1 MGSSV
6 PPRARLVAILGALIL
21 SPDTVLMRLTQM
33 ESSSEWRTA
42 WGVVFYRAWGR
53 MLFVPMMYAAFSAG
67 GFRSWTR
74 ACARLGARRLWFG
87 ATLYMFQ
94 NVAFIVAASMTYVA
108 SVLAII
114 ATGPLFSA
122 AMSRAFLRERVPRHT
137 WFAAVA
143 CVGWVLLIYFD
154 AFETNGDPRHVL
166 GTSIALLV
174 PLGTGAYWVYCKAN
188 PDADMIPALAASGVV
203 GQTLA
208 LIVLLTAEI
217 RPDDPGGLAAPFIP
231 ASDGGWV
238 VVVALVA
245 QCLLVAAAFAC
256 LTLGARDV
264 PAAEV
269 SLYLLLELPLGTLFV
284 WWATG
289 ETPPWRVFAGAGG
302 LLCTMATESWTGI
315 AESRR
320 EAKEKALAG
329 TEAEAE
335 AETKGGGV
343 ERSAAASA
351 GKTGNDDNANDAV

>member
-1 MGSSV
+1 M
-6 PPRARLVAILGALIL
+6 
-21 SPDTVLMRLTQM
+21 
-33 ESSSEWRTA
+33 
-42 WGVVFYRAWGR
+42 
-53 MLFVPMMYAAFSAG
+53 
-67 GFRSWTR
+67 
-74 ACARLGARRLWFG
+74 GARRLWFG

-94 NVAFIVAASMTYVA
+94 NVAFIVAASMTYIA

-154 AFETNGDPRHVL
+154 AFETDGDPRHVL

-217 RPDDPGGLAAPFIP
+217 RPNDPGGLAAPFIP
-231 ASDGGWV
+231 ASDDGWV
-238 VVVALVA
+238 VVFALVA
-245 QCLLVAAAFAC
+245 QCLLVSAAFAC

-320 EAKEKALAG
+320 VAEKAG
-329 TEAEAE
+329 TEAETE
-335 AETKGGGV
+335 AESETEGGGV
-343 ERSAAASA
+343 ERSGEAS
-351 GKTGNDDNANDAV
+351 GVEMGNDDAKNAV